1 MKEMT
6 FLKTRLVEVEQPIGT
21 KKVSNWKLPPIDFV
35 YGKKE
40 KEDKEGVSISE
51 QFNNILLFL

>member
-6 FLKTRLVEVEQPIGT
+6 HLKTRLVEVEQPIGV

-40 KEDKEGVSISE
+40 KGDKEGVSISK
-51 QFNNILLFL
+51 